1 MGFFDKLSKVVDFAE
16 TAKKIVDE
24 IGETTSKLNNG
35 GSLNLASSSH
45 LVTTTEYG
53 DDDAEYTVSFVIDDS
68 FKELNS
74 GAGEV
79 IMLNVYSPEDDDVEN
94 VKYPYIAIEMDNQIY
109 NAVAE
114 YKEKGT
120 FTGAIDLT
128 PLSGRFLFKA
138 KMEYHG
144 NMLYFYGLDRCE
156 GFWENNGLCL
166 VYQKQYVGTEYE
178 TTLMRLLD
186 DVAAS
191 YKEEKNG
198 R

>member
-35 GSLNLASSSH
+35 ESLHLASSSH

-94 VKYPYIAIEMDNQIY
+94 VNYPYIAIEMDDRIY

-120 FTGAIDLT
+120 FTGAMDLT

-144 NMLYFYGLDRCE
+144 NMLYFYGLDRCG

-166 VYQKQYVGTEYE
+166 VYQKQYVGTEDE